1 MDRALTIR
9 VIALYLPV
17 AAAVACWLRW
27 PPDRR
32 ALGGAILAASWNLAT
47 LIPLQLAAER
57 MGWWRFTVGTADR
70 IPFPVELIIGWSIAW
85 GALPVLIRPR
95 PRIVVVIAIAILADL
110 LLMPKLGPVLILGD
124 RWLVGEA
131 VAAAA
136 CLVPSAFLGWW
147 MTDDR
152 RVGCRAALQVLTF
165 ALLAGVL
172 LPALIVSLTTS
183 GPIALDTGPA
193 MLLPQLAVLLALPG
207 LSAVQEFVERGGGTP
222 IPFDPP
228 KRLVTSGIYAYV
240 ANPMQLS
247 MTLCY
252 LAVAV
257 MLHSWPVALASVMSV
272 IYSEGIA
279 RWDEDRDL
287 IARAGTEWAEY
298 RGAVRRWFP
307 RWKPHSSANAEKNPA
322 RLYVDSD
329 CPECSQLGRWLLAR
343 VPAGLSIEPARS
355 YPGAALERVTYDPGD
370 GSVHQGGVAAV
381 ACALEHLSL
390 GWALVGM
397 LARIP
402 VLVNVLQFLTD
413 ASGGEPRATDHPEC
427 LTQ

>member
-1 MDRALTIR
+1 MDRALAVR
-9 VIALYLPV
+9 VVALYLPL

-27 PPDRR
+27 PPHRR
-32 ALGGAILAASWNLAT
+32 ALGGLILAVGWNVAT
-47 LIPLQLAAER
+47 LVPLQLLAAKV
-57 MGWWRFTVGTADR
+57 GWWRFALGTGDR

-85 GALPVLIRPR
+85 GALPILIRPR
-95 PRIVVVIAIAILADL
+95 LRIVVLIAVAILADV
-110 LLMPKLGPVLILGD
+110 LLMPKLHPVLSLGD
-124 RWLVGEA
+124 QWLIGETVA
-131 VAAAA
+131 VAG
-136 CLVPSAFLGWW
+136 CLVPGTCLGWW
-147 MTDDR
+147 MADDR

-172 LPALIVSLTTS
+172 LPALIISLTTS
-183 GPIALDTGPA
+183 APIALDTGPA
-193 MLLPQLAVLLALPG
+193 MLLPQLAMLLAVPG

-252 LAVAV
+252 LAVAA
-257 MLHSWPVALASVMSV
+257 MLHSWWVALASAMSV

-279 RWDEDRDL
+279 RWDEDHDL
-287 IARAGTEWAEY
+287 IERAGTGWSEY
-298 RGAVRRWFP
+298 RRAVRRWFP
-307 RWKPHSSANAEKNPA
+307 RWKPYVRSAVANDPA
-322 RLYVDSD
+322 RLYIDSD
-329 CPECSQLGRWLLAR
+329 CPECSQLGSWLLDRAP
-343 VPAGLSIEPARS
+343 VGMCIQPARS
-355 YPGAALERVTYDPGD
+355 YPGAALERITYDPGD
-370 GSVHQGGVAAV
+370 GSSHQHGVPAV
-381 ACALEHLSL
+381 ARALEHLSL

-413 ASGGEPRATDHPEC
+413 ASGGEPRATDHPAC